1 MIYRQVIWLS
11 DLQILLLIV
20 ALVVVSIELA
30 YILWRRKKRMRI
42 RRAEKSGE
50 TLSERAHNVIVTL
63 ENISSSLQRQG
74 VNTAAG
80 DEMLREAKAMIAA
93 GDYSSAIDMAETA
106 KLTLL
111 RAKREHEMLGSAPP
125 PPPKAETTV
134 RQLAPEPEETFSEER
149 PEGSTGELS
158 KLPKNYM
165 QAKFMLATV
174 EDTINKKGL
183 KSGEAVSHLEKGKRL
198 FKEEDY
204 SGALSCAIKAERLL
218 DTESVLL
225 IGEKPEEEPSKEE
238 EVVEVEVIA
247 CPSCE
252 AEVSEQD
259 TFCRKCGTK
268 LEFVTS
274 CPKCEADVEPGD
286 TFCRKC
292 GNKIS

>member
-1 MIYRQVIWLS
+1 MIYKQVIWLS

-20 ALVVVSIELA
+20 ALIVVSIELV

-42 RRAEKSGE
+42 RRAEKSE
-50 TLSERAHNVIVTL
+50 TLSERAHNMITTL

-74 VNTAAG
+74 VNTAPG
-80 DEMLREAKAMIAA
+80 NEMLREAKSMIAA
-93 GDYSSAIDMAETA
+93 GDYSSAMDMAETA

-111 RAKREHEMLGSAPP
+111 RAKREHETLGSAPP
-125 PPPKAETTV
+125 PPPGKETTV
-134 RQLAPEPEETFSEER
+134 RQRSAPEPEYTHSEEK
-149 PEGSTGELS
+149 PEGGVTDLN

-183 KSGEAVSHLEKGKRL
+183 KSGEAVSHMEKGKRL

-204 SGALSCAIKAERLL
+204 SGALSYAIKAERLL
-218 DTESVLL
+218 DTETVLL
-225 IGEKPEEEPSKEE
+225 IGEKPEEEPAEEE
-238 EVVEVEVIA
+238 EVVEIEVIA

-259 TFCRKCGTK
+259 TFCRQCGTK

-274 CPKCEADVEPGD
+274 CPKCEADVELGD
-286 TFCRKC
+286 KFCRQC
-292 GNKIS
+292 GKKIS